1 MSQPTLGLNREAPPR
16 PDFENGGVGSQN
28 NDRLAFYNQIADGND
43 ESRADDLEDVT
54 DEMYLNPTGTGGEDQ
69 GAGAEGDSG
78 DLQGTSAL
86 DEGDGSGEPDSGYLP
101 GVPGQ
106 TPKPQTIKVHGQD
119 IELTAELIA
128 KAQKVAAAD
137 VYLAEASKLYKDAST
152 INEPSPDARVDDA
165 ALADAIQM
173 GTRDEAVAA
182 IALLRRSQSLP
193 EGEIEAVIA
202 RTLAKR
208 DTQSDAERF
217 KVDYQDLLADDTARE
232 AVWAFDT
239 LYAND
244 GEAATYERFQKA
256 ALQVSKLRGPATGLE
271 DKRAR
276 KDNARRPVV
285 GQGARPAP
293 RQQEREPTVREEIA
307 AMAAARHQHNY
318 AAGS

>member
-1 MSQPTLGLNREAPPR
+1 MAQQPLGLNREALPR
-16 PDFENGGVGSQN
+16 PEFQNGAVGSQN
-28 NDRLAFYNQIADGND
+28 NDRLALFNQIADAND
-43 ESRADDLEDVT
+43 ERRADDLEDVT
-54 DEMYLNPTGTGGEDQ
+54 DDMYLNPAGTGDESGE
-69 GAGAEGDSG
+69 AA
-78 DLQGTSAL
+78 
-86 DEGDGSGEPDSGYLP
+86 DGSDQEFAEDGGDDGSEELLEPDS
-101 GVPGQ
+101 
-106 TPKPQTIKVHGQD
+106 KPRTIRVHGQD
-119 IELTAELIA
+119 VELTDDLIA
-128 KAQKVAAAD
+128 KAQKIAAAD

-152 INEPSPDARVDDA
+152 ISEPSPDARVDDA

-208 DTQSDAERF
+208 DTQSDADRF
-217 KVDYQDLLADDTARE
+217 KVDYKDLLADDTARE

-256 ALQVSKLRGPATGLE
+256 ALQVGKLRGVATGLE
-271 DKRAR
+271 DKQAR

-293 RQQEREPTVREEIA
+293 KPQEREPTVREEIA
-307 AMAAARHQHNY
+307 AMAKARHQQNY

>member
-1 MSQPTLGLNREAPPR
+1 MAQQPLGLNKEALPR
-16 PDFENGGVGSQN
+16 PEFQNGAVGSQN
-28 NDRLAFYNQIADGND
+28 NDRLALFNQIADAND
-43 ESRADDLEDVT
+43 ERRADDLEDVT
-54 DEMYLNPTGTGGEDQ
+54 DDMYLRPTGTGGDDL
-69 GAGAEGDSG
+69 GAGAEGDGG
-78 DLQGTSAL
+78 DDQGADAL
-86 DEGDGSGEPDSGYLP
+86 DESDGSGESDSDDLPD
-101 GVPGQ
+101 VPGQ
-106 TPKPQTIKVHGQD
+106 ASQPRTIRVHGQD
-119 IELTAELIA
+119 VELTAELIA

-152 INEPSPDARVDDA
+152 VNEPSPDARVDDA

-173 GTRDEAVAA
+173 GTREEAVAA

-208 DTQSDAERF
+208 DTQSDADRF
-217 KVDYQDLLADDTARE
+217 KVDYKDLLADDTARE

-256 ALQVSKLRGPATGLE
+256 AHQVSKLRGVATGLE
-271 DKRAR
+271 DKQAR

-293 RQQEREPTVREEIA
+293 KPQEHEPTVREEIA
-307 AMAAARHQHNY
+307 AMAKARHQQNY